1 MIREQQWILLDN
13 YRRKMFLKFELKRLI
28 LKSITKNETIP
39 YTARY
44 SALFQKNQLIRFST
58 IGAQRNRC
66 VITGRVWNVLKKTK
80 YSRFVFRNE
89 AYDGHM
95 PACRKATW

>member
-1 MIREQQWILLDN
+1 
-13 YRRKMFLKFELKRLI
+13 MFLKFELKRLI
-28 LKSITKNETIP
+28 LKSITKNEMIP
-39 YTARY
+39 YAARY
-44 SALFQKNQLIRFST
+44 NALFYKNQLIRFST

-66 VITGRVWNVLKKTK
+66 VLTGRVWNVLKKVK
-80 YSRFVFRNE
+80 YSRFVFRTE